1 MYEVRVKV
9 FSSLY
14 SWAQFFDRQDLI
26 EYLNE
31 FDEDYRSIDYIVY
44 YDDDDK
50 VYNIYDEVIEEVEVW
65 RNSYSWEDL
74 EDVD

>member
-50 VYNIYDEVIEEVEVW
+50 IYDIYDEVIEEVEVW